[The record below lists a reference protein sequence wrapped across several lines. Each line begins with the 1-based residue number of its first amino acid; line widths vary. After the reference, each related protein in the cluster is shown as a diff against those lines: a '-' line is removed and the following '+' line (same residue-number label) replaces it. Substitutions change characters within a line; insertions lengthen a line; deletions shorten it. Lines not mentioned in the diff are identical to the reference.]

1 MAEYRVHGYALCSVE
16 VEMVIEAADGPAAVM
31 AAQARFEASNRK
43 GDFVV
48 SGSAD
53 ERHPEQW
60 APLLVGQV

>member
-1 MAEYRVHGYALCSVE
+1 
-16 VEMVIEAADGPAAVM
+16 M